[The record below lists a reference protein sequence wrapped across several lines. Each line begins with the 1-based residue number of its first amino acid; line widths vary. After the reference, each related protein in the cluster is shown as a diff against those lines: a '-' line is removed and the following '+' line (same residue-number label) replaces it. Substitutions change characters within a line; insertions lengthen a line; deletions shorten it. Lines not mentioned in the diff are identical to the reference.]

1 MMQYLDNSRWDTRQ
15 CSWYYQYH
23 HKFPKLVKRTQT
35 WTESCWAMLVAQ
47 RQAARSSVSFGSLPQ
62 GQADTAA
69 DTRKG
74 EQSKLRM
81 GDQNNTEANAT
92 TSALLLPILLWSHLC
107 KQCSGVLSTGK
118 WFTWCQEKHTHTNI
132 FLRVVWTG
140 ESGVH
145 LAISQLGVECSCSG
159 HGRVMHCSL
168 FGTFS
173 MLGKNV
179 HNNCPKHWWTFF
191 SGPPSPK
198 QWQWYC

>member
-1 MMQYLDNSRWDTRQ
+1 MMRYLDSSRWDTRQ

-118 WFTWCQEKHTHTNI
+118 WFTWCQEKHNLFKGRLNWGKRSSSGYFPVRSWVLLLRPWPSDALLFLWHI
-132 FLRVVWTG
+132 FYVG
-140 ESGVH
+140 
-145 LAISQLGVECSCSG
+145 
-159 HGRVMHCSL
+159 
-168 FGTFS
+168 
-173 MLGKNV
+173 
-179 HNNCPKHWWTFF
+179 
-191 SGPPSPK
+191 
-198 QWQWYC
+198 